1 MSSPPTFGGSPTA
14 TTASTPIVPIAPTAS
29 TSIVPIAPTA
39 STSIVPTFT
48 PVSSQASTTSATTS
62 ILSATSSA
70 TSNSSSASSSRSS
83 QEVQGFTSTTGSQS
97 STSSNHTSAP
107 GHSSSVLPNHRL
119 SNGTVAGI
127 VVGVALGL
135 ALITFLVTC
144 AFMRRQRQSKSKKR
158 SRLSGDRR
166 GVELRPPRYQGW
178 SGASPTNDNYFP
190 QSADDKTIQQKVRST
205 LDQIELHVENF
216 YRNPSSSALRPDNRE
231 LALFDSPYLSASLA
245 SLLPHSRNEVNI
257 IKHALAQ
264 SVISSLSLTADSKRS
279 LIPTEYT
286 LLPSAITS
294 TKSSVTLK
302 PGKCHFRHMQ
312 IHHLKDVANATK
324 NSPR

>member
-1 MSSPPTFGGSPTA
+1 MSSPPTVVRSPTA
-14 TTASTPIVPIAPTAS
+14 TTASTSSIPTATTAS
-29 TSIVPIAPTA
+29 TSNVPTA
-39 STSIVPTFT
+39 TTASLSIVSPAT
-48 PVSSQASTTSATTS
+48 PISSQASTTSATTS
-62 ILSATSSA
+62 ISSA
-70 TSNSSSASSSRSS
+70 ASSVTSNSSSASSSRSS
-83 QEVQGFTSTTGSQS
+83 QEVHGSTSTTGSQS
-97 STSSNHTSAP
+97 SASSNSTSASGP
-107 GHSSSVLPNHRL
+107 SSSALPNHRL

-144 AFMRRQRQSKSKKR
+144 AVMRRQRQSRNKKR
-158 SRLSGDRR
+158 SRLSGDRT
-166 GVELRPPRYQGW
+166 GVALRPPRHHGP
-178 SGASPTNDNYFP
+178 SGASPTHDNYFP
-190 QSADDKTIQQKVRST
+190 QSADDKTIQQKARST

-216 YRNPSSSALRPDNRE
+216 YRNSSSSAHRPDNRE

-302 PGKCHFRHMQ
+302 PGKCHFRHVQ
-312 IHHLKDVANATK
+312 IHY
-324 NSPR
+324 